1 MLLSLVLLQTLVVL
15 AAPYGPDLFAL
26 LLVAV
31 LVTLVLAA
39 FTVVPRVA
47 AVPRSGPPTGWG
59 RTYRFQ
65 PVVRS
70 TDPDS
75 AGRAR
80 PRAPGRPA

>member
-1 MLLSLVLLQTLVVL
+1 MLLSLVLLQTLAVL
-15 AAPYGPDLFAL
+15 AAPYTPDLFVL

-39 FTVVPRVA
+39 FIVVPRVA
-47 AVPRSGPPTGWG
+47 AVPRAGPPIGWQ
-59 RTYRFQ
+59 RTLRFR